1 LWSSNRIS
9 SAPCLTPYGPRFVT
23 GAPSSLTMRARR
35 PRLTWWVADGRFT
48 AVWSRLRRLSMKH
61 KECCYPLIWP
71 DVSGMSI
78 DQILPQMI
86 LRGEPVTPPQILA
99 EQNM

>member
-1 LWSSNRIS
+1 
-9 SAPCLTPYGPRFVT
+9 
-23 GAPSSLTMRARR
+23 
-35 PRLTWWVADGRFT
+35 
-48 AVWSRLRRLSMKH
+48 MKH